1 MITAM
6 MFVLVALLQMF
17 RQVSAVLVKMELFFI
32 KITALQHVQALH
44 MLTLCQEIAKIVQIL
59 V

>member
-32 KITALQHVQALH
+32 KITALLHAQALH
-44 MLTLCQEIAKIVQIL
+44 MLTLCQEIARIVQIL